1 MEPQSKRGAIKRVL
15 VVDDAMD
22 MRIYL
27 KSLVQSLGLEPVA
40 ARDGTEA
47 LRKLREEPF
56 HLVILDLM
64 MPGEGGILMYRTLKE
79 TPCLKEVPVIIH
91 SAISEAL
98 FAHYLHMEM
107 GCGRK
112 MEGPLAYLEKPVE
125 PSRLK
130 EAIKRNVR

>member
-64 MPGEGGILMYRTLKE
+64 MPGEGGILM
-79 TPCLKEVPVIIH
+79 
-91 SAISEAL
+91 
-98 FAHYLHMEM
+98 
-107 GCGRK
+107 
-112 MEGPLAYLEKPVE
+112 
-125 PSRLK
+125 
-130 EAIKRNVR
+130 